1 MVFWWCIL
9 SEVLAAPA
17 RAATGGRMTTR
28 HDLVKDMEDAETILL
43 ALDGLREDIPDKTVI
58 RAIVRCLW
66 HILEYLIRRD
76 K

>member
-1 MVFWWCIL
+1 MALCGKGHF
-9 SEVLAAPA
+9 E
-17 RAATGGRMTTR
+17 RAEGGRMTTR

-66 HILEYLIRRD
+66 HILEYLLRRAD

>member
-1 MVFWWCIL
+1 
-9 SEVLAAPA
+9 
-17 RAATGGRMTTR
+17 MTTR
-28 HDLVKDMEDAETILL
+28 NDLVQDMEDAETILL

-66 HILEYLIRRD
+66 HVLDYLIRRS

>member
-1 MVFWWCIL
+1 
-9 SEVLAAPA
+9 
-17 RAATGGRMTTR
+17 MTTR
-28 HDLVKDMEDAETILL
+28 HDLVQDMEDAETILL

-66 HILEYLIRRD
+66 HVLDYLIRREV

>member
-1 MVFWWCIL
+1 
-9 SEVLAAPA
+9 
-17 RAATGGRMTTR
+17 MTTR
-28 HDLVKDMEDAETILL
+28 HDLAKDMEDAETILL

-76 K
+76 NK